1 MDKKKDYV
9 APAIRIVEEEEE
21 VKMIRQAAEGS
32 IVRKGRAHV
41 TIYESQD
48 IDVQYFPSRCWPNP
62 G

>member
-9 APAIRIVEEEEE
+9 APAIRIIEDDEE
-21 VKMIRQAAEGS
+21 VKVIRQAAEGS

-48 IDVQYFPSRCWPNP
+48 IDVR
-62 G
+62 